1 MDKKPNDLEAKRAQR
16 DTEERDLTG
25 GEQPDTI
32 DLGEFIERDP
42 ELLERAVEAA
52 ARTAALRAHV
62 EIASAEG
69 DLSVRAEVAGVE
81 QIDRLLA
88 AYDRAAA
95 AVDRYRATVLRH
107 RAEDYLRTAYRDEL
121 TGTMQRDVGLN
132 RFVAEISHCARTGAP
147 LSVIFVDVDG
157 LKKIN
162 DTRGHDA
169 GDQVLRDVGNAL
181 ARSLRSYD
189 LVIRYGGDEFV
200 VAMPDAVVEQA
211 EARLNSI
218 VEMLRRTNRDA
229 SVTAGLSQLQQGD
242 TPDEVL
248 RRADQDMYARRAT
261 RGIPQP
267 QRPAD

>member
-1 MDKKPNDLEAKRAQR
+1 MDNKPNDLEAKRAQR
-16 DTEERDLTG
+16 DTEEREAG
-25 GEQPDTI
+25 GADPTDTI

-62 EIASAEG
+62 EIASAAGE
-69 DLSVRAEVAGVE
+69 LSVRAEVAGIE

-107 RAEDYLRTAYRDEL
+107 RAEEYLRNAYRDEL
-121 TGTMQRDVGLN
+121 TGAMQRDVGLS
-132 RFVAEISHCARTGAP
+132 RLVAEISHCERSGAS

-157 LKKIN
+157 LKNIN

-169 GDQVLRDVGNAL
+169 GDQVLRDVGNTL

-200 VAMPDAVVEQA
+200 VALPDAVVEQA
-211 EARLNSI
+211 EARLGPI
-218 VEMLRRTNRDA
+218 VDMLRRTNRDA

-242 TPDEVL
+242 TLDEVL

-267 QRPAD
+267 KQPSD